1 MSESKTFILPDGQ
14 GGGGMIPL
22 LASLCQQRGIDPNVL
37 LAAKNNSGFG
47 GEGGWF
53 MWVIFLF
60 FLMGWGGNG
69 FGFGWGNQN
78 GNLPNLI
85 NNDAGRELLMSAIQ
99 GNGNAIGQL
108 ATTLNCDINQV
119 NSALQAL
126 ATQLQG
132 VGNQV
137 GMSGMQVVN
146 AIQSGNAQLASQ
158 LAQCCC
164 DNKMA
169 ICQQTNTLQ
178 STINGVGNAMERGFS
193 DNAFRMNTLAC
204 DLKTSANDN
213 TRAILGKLDQ
223 IEDSR
228 KDREIASL
236 TAQLTASQSRAERQS
251 ELQPIYK
258 ALADIQGKQP
268 NTVPV
273 QWPQIKAFQEN
284 PLCASSV
291 NYLYNPYSP
300 NFNGWA

>member
-14 GGGGMIPL
+14 GGGGMMPL

-37 LAAKNNSGFG
+37 LATRNNGFG
-47 GEGGWF
+47 GDGGWF

-69 FGFGWGNQN
+69 FGFGFGNQN

-137 GMSGMQVVN
+137 GMSGMQVIN

>member
-69 FGFGWGNQN
+69 FGFGNQY

-146 AIQSGNAQLASQ
+146 AIQSGNAQIASQ

-169 ICQQTNTLQ
+169 ICQQTNTIQ
-178 STINGVGNAMERGFS
+178 SAINGVGNAMERGFS

>member
-14 GGGGMIPL
+14 GCGSMMPL

-37 LAAKNNSGFG
+37 LAAKNNNGFC

-60 FLMGWGGNG
+60 FLMGWGGN
-69 FGFGWGNQN
+69 GFGWGNQN

-137 GMSGMQVVN
+137 GMSGMQVIN
-146 AIQSGNAQLASQ
+146 AIQSGNAQIASQ

-164 DNKMA
+164 DNKML

-178 STINGVGNAMERGFS
+178 SAINGVCNAMERGFS

-273 QWPQIKAFQEN
+273 QWPQIKAFQET
-284 PLCASSV
+284 PLCATGSI
-291 NYLYNPYSP
+291 NYIYP

>member
-1 MSESKTFILPDGQ
+1 MSESKTFILPDGGQ
-14 GGGGMIPL
+14 GGGSMMPL

-37 LAAKNNSGFG
+37 LATKNNNGFG

-53 MWVIFLF
+53 MWVIFLLIF
-60 FLMGWGGNG
+60 TGWGGN
-69 FGFGWGNQN
+69 GFGWGNQN

-108 ATTLNCDINQV
+108 ATTLNCDIKQI
-119 NSALQAL
+119 NSTLQAM
-126 ATQLQG
+126 ATQLQ
-132 VGNQV
+132 N
-137 GMSGMQVVN
+137 SN
-146 AIQSGNAQLASQ
+146 SQLASQ

-193 DNAFRMNTLAC
+193 DNAFRMQTLAC

-273 QWPQIKAFQEN
+273 QWPQIKAFQET
-284 PLCASSV
+284 PLCATGSV
-291 NYLYNPYSP
+291 NYLYP

>member
-1 MSESKTFILPDGQ
+1 MSESKTFILPDSGQ
-14 GGGGMIPL
+14 SGSMMPL
-22 LASLCQQRGIDPNVL
+22 LASLCQQRGIDPNML
-37 LAAKNNSGFG
+37 LAMRNNSGFG

-53 MWVIFLF
+53 MWVIFLLIF
-60 FLMGWGGNG
+60 TGWGGN
-69 FGFGWGNQN
+69 GFGWGNQN
-78 GNLPNLI
+78 GNLPNMI

-108 ATTLNCDINQV
+108 ATTLNCDIKQI
-119 NSALQAL
+119 NSTLQAM
-126 ATQLQG
+126 ATQLQ
-132 VGNQV
+132 N
-137 GMSGMQVVN
+137 SN
-146 AIQSGNAQLASQ
+146 SQLASQ

-193 DNAFRMNTLAC
+193 ENAFRMQTLAC

-273 QWPQIKAFQEN
+273 QWPQIKAFQET
-284 PLCASSV
+284 PLCATGSV
-291 NYLYNPYSP
+291 NYLYP

>member
-1 MSESKTFILPDGQ
+1 
-14 GGGGMIPL
+14 
-22 LASLCQQRGIDPNVL
+22 
-37 LAAKNNSGFG
+37 
-47 GEGGWF
+47 
-53 MWVIFLF
+53 MWVIFLLIF
-60 FLMGWGGNG
+60 TGWGGN
-69 FGFGWGNQN
+69 GFGWGNQN
-78 GNLPNLI
+78 GNLPNMI

-108 ATTLNCDINQV
+108 ATTLNCDIKQI
-119 NSALQAL
+119 NSTLQAM
-126 ATQLQG
+126 ATQLQ
-132 VGNQV
+132 N
-137 GMSGMQVVN
+137 SN
-146 AIQSGNAQLASQ
+146 SQLASQ

-193 DNAFRMNTLAC
+193 DNAFRMQTLAC

-273 QWPQIKAFQEN
+273 QWPQIKAFQET

-291 NYLYNPYSP
+291 NYLYP

>member
-1 MSESKTFILPDGQ
+1 MSESKTFILPDGGQ
-14 GGGGMIPL
+14 SSSMMPL
-22 LASLCQQRGIDPNVL
+22 LASLCQQRGVDPNVL
-37 LAAKNNSGFG
+37 LATRNSNGFG
-47 GEGGWF
+47 GDSSWIL
-53 MWVIFLF
+53 WVIFL
-60 FLMGWGGNG
+60 LMFTGDNG
-69 FGFGWGNQN
+69 FGFGNKN
-78 GNLPNLI
+78 GNLPNMI
-85 NNDAGRELLMSAIQ
+85 NNDAGRELLMNAIQ

-108 ATTLNCDINQV
+108 ATTLNCDIKQI
-119 NSALQAL
+119 NSTLQAM
-126 ATQLQG
+126 ATQLQ
-132 VGNQV
+132 N
-137 GMSGMQVVN
+137 S
-146 AIQSGNAQLASQ
+146 NAQLASQ

-193 DNAFRMNTLAC
+193 DNAFRMQTLAC

-273 QWPQIKAFQEN
+273 QWPQIKAFQET
-284 PLCASSV
+284 PLCATGSV
-291 NYLYNPYSP
+291 NYLYP

>member
-14 GGGGMIPL
+14 GGGGMMPL

-37 LAAKNNSGFG
+37 LATRNNGFG
-47 GEGGWF
+47 GDGGWF

-69 FGFGWGNQN
+69 FGFGFGNQN

-108 ATTLNCDINQV
+108 ATTLNCNINQV

-137 GMSGMQVVN
+137 GMSGMQVIN

-178 STINGVGNAMERGFS
+178 SAVNGVGNAMERGFS

-273 QWPQIKAFQEN
+273 QWPQIKAFQET
-284 PLCASSV
+284 PLCATGSI
-291 NYLYNPYSP
+291 NYLYP

>member
-1 MSESKTFILPDGQ
+1 MSETKTFILPDSNT
-14 GGGGMIPL
+14 GGNGMMPL
-22 LASLCQQRGIDPNVL
+22 LASLCQQRGVDPNVL
-37 LAAKNNSGFG
+37 LAMRNGNGFG

-69 FGFGWGNQN
+69 FGWGNN
-78 GNLPNLI
+78 GNNQLPNMI

-108 ATTLNCDINQV
+108 ATTLNCDINQI
-119 NSALQAL
+119 NTALQSL

-132 VGNQV
+132 VGNAV
-137 GMSGMQVVN
+137 GMSGQQVIN
-146 AIQSGNAQLASQ
+146 AIQAGNANLASQ

-164 DNKMA
+164 DNRLA
-169 ICQQTNTLQ
+169 TCQQTNTLQ
-178 STINGVGNAMERGFS
+178 GAINTVGTGVERGFS
-193 DNAFRMNTLAC
+193 STAYQMQSLAC
-204 DLKTSANDN
+204 DLKSANSDN

-236 TAQLTASQSRAERQS
+236 TAQLTAANSRAERQG

-258 ALADIQGKQP
+258 ALSDIQDKQP

-273 QWPQIKAFQEN
+273 PWPQLTAIPTSQ
-284 PLCASSV
+284 
-291 NYLYNPYSP
+291 LYGYGINTTAW
-300 NFNGWA
+300 G

>member
-1 MSESKTFILPDGQ
+1 MSESKTFILPDGGQ
-14 GGGGMIPL
+14 SGSMMPL
-22 LASLCQQRGIDPNVL
+22 LASLCQQRGVDPNVL
-37 LAAKNNSGFG
+37 LATRNNGFG
-47 GEGGWF
+47 GDSSWIL
-53 MWVIFLF
+53 WVIFL
-60 FLMGWGGNG
+60 LMFTGDNG
-69 FGFGWGNQN
+69 FGFGNKN
-78 GNLPNLI
+78 GNLPNMI
-85 NNDAGRELLMSAIQ
+85 NNDAGRELLMNAIQ

-108 ATTLNCDINQV
+108 ATTLNCDIKQI
-119 NSALQAL
+119 NSTLQAM
-126 ATQLQG
+126 ATQLQ
-132 VGNQV
+132 N
-137 GMSGMQVVN
+137 SN
-146 AIQSGNAQLASQ
+146 SQLASQ

-193 DNAFRMNTLAC
+193 DNAFRMQTLAC

-273 QWPQIKAFQEN
+273 QWPQIKAFQET
-284 PLCASSV
+284 PLCATGSI
-291 NYLYNPYSP
+291 NYLYP

>member
-1 MSESKTFILPDGQ
+1 MSESKTFILPDSGQ
-14 GGGGMIPL
+14 SGSMMPL

-37 LAAKNNSGFG
+37 LAAKNNNGFG

-53 MWVIFLF
+53 MWVIFLLIF
-60 FLMGWGGNG
+60 TGWGGN
-69 FGFGWGNQN
+69 GFGWGNQN

-108 ATTLNCDINQV
+108 ATTLNCDIKQI
-119 NSALQAL
+119 NSTLQAM
-126 ATQLQG
+126 ATQLQ
-132 VGNQV
+132 N
-137 GMSGMQVVN
+137 SN
-146 AIQSGNAQLASQ
+146 SQLASQ

-193 DNAFRMNTLAC
+193 DNAYRMQSIAC

>member
-1 MSESKTFILPDGQ
+1 MSESKTFILPDGGQ
-14 GGGGMIPL
+14 SGSMMPL

-60 FLMGWGGNG
+60 FLMGWGGNDFG
-69 FGFGWGNQN
+69 FGFGNQN

-137 GMSGMQVVN
+137 GMSGMQVIN

-164 DNKMA
+164 DNKLA

-193 DNAFRMNTLAC
+193 DNAFRIQTLAC

-273 QWPQIKAFQEN
+273 QWPQIKAFQET
-284 PLCASSV
+284 PLCATGSI
-291 NYLYNPYSP
+291 NYLYP

>member
-14 GGGGMIPL
+14 GGGMMPL
-22 LASLCQQRGIDPNVL
+22 LASLCQQRGIDPNML
-37 LAAKNNSGFG
+37 LAMKNNNGFG

-69 FGFGWGNQN
+69 FGFGFGNQN
-78 GNLPNLI
+78 GNLPNII

-137 GMSGMQVVN
+137 GMSGMQVIN

-193 DNAFRMNTLAC
+193 DNTFRMQTRAC

-273 QWPQIKAFQEN
+273 QWPQIKAFQET
-284 PLCASSV
+284 PLCATGSI
-291 NYLYNPYSP
+291 NYLYP

>member
-1 MSESKTFILPDGQ
+1 MSESKTFILPDGGQ
-14 GGGGMIPL
+14 GGGGMMPL

-37 LAAKNNSGFG
+37 LATKNNNGFG

-53 MWVIFLF
+53 MWVIFLLIF
-60 FLMGWGGNG
+60 TGWGGNG
-69 FGFGWGNQN
+69 FGNQN

-108 ATTLNCDINQV
+108 ATTLNCNINQV

-137 GMSGMQVVN
+137 GMSGMQVIN

-193 DNAFRMNTLAC
+193 DNAFRMQTLAC

>member
-14 GGGGMIPL
+14 GGGGMMPL
-22 LASLCQQRGIDPNVL
+22 LASLCQQRGIDPNML
-37 LAAKNNSGFG
+37 LAMKNNSGFG

-53 MWVIFLF
+53 MWVIFLLIF
-60 FLMGWGGNG
+60 TGWGGN
-69 FGFGWGNQN
+69 GFGWGNQN
-78 GNLPNLI
+78 GNLPNMI

-108 ATTLNCDINQV
+108 ATTLNCDIKQI
-119 NSALQAL
+119 NSTLQAM
-126 ATQLQG
+126 ATQLQ
-132 VGNQV
+132 N
-137 GMSGMQVVN
+137 SN
-146 AIQSGNAQLASQ
+146 SQLASQ

-193 DNAFRMNTLAC
+193 DNAFRMQTLAC

-273 QWPQIKAFQEN
+273 QWPQIKAFQET

>member
-1 MSESKTFILPDGQ
+1 MSESKTFILPDSGQ
-14 GGGGMIPL
+14 SGSMMPL
-22 LASLCQQRGIDPNVL
+22 LASLCQQRGIDPNML
-37 LAAKNNSGFG
+37 LAMRNNSGFG
-47 GEGGWF
+47 GDGGWF
-53 MWVIFLF
+53 MWVIFLLIF
-60 FLMGWGGNG
+60 TGWGGN
-69 FGFGWGNQN
+69 GFGWGNQN
-78 GNLPNLI
+78 GNLPNMI

-108 ATTLNCDINQV
+108 ATTLNCDIKQI
-119 NSALQAL
+119 NSTLQAM
-126 ATQLQG
+126 ATQLQ
-132 VGNQV
+132 N
-137 GMSGMQVVN
+137 SN
-146 AIQSGNAQLASQ
+146 SQLASQ

-193 DNAFRMNTLAC
+193 DNAFRMQTLAC
-204 DLKTSANDN
+204 DLKTNANDN

-273 QWPQIKAFQEN
+273 QWPQIKAFQET
-284 PLCASSV
+284 PLCATGSV
-291 NYLYNPYSP
+291 NYLYP

>member
-1 MSESKTFILPDGQ
+1 MSESKTFILPDSGQ
-14 GGGGMIPL
+14 SGSMMPL
-22 LASLCQQRGIDPNVL
+22 LASLCQQRGIDPNML
-37 LAAKNNSGFG
+37 LAMKNNSGFG

-53 MWVIFLF
+53 MWVIFLLIF
-60 FLMGWGGNG
+60 TGWGGNG
-69 FGFGWGNQN
+69 FGWSNQN
-78 GNLPNLI
+78 GNLPNMI

-108 ATTLNCDINQV
+108 ATTLNCDIKQI
-119 NSALQAL
+119 NSTLQAM
-126 ATQLQG
+126 ATQLQ
-132 VGNQV
+132 N
-137 GMSGMQVVN
+137 SN
-146 AIQSGNAQLASQ
+146 SQLASQ

-193 DNAFRMNTLAC
+193 DNAFRMQTLAC

-258 ALADIQGKQP
+258 ALSDIQGKQP

>member
-14 GGGGMIPL
+14 SGSMMPL
-22 LASLCQQRGIDPNVL
+22 LASLCQQRGIDPNML
-37 LAAKNNSGFG
+37 LAMKNNSGFG

-53 MWVIFLF
+53 MWVIFLLIF
-60 FLMGWGGNG
+60 TGWGGN
-69 FGFGWGNQN
+69 GFGWGNQN
-78 GNLPNLI
+78 GNLPNMI

-108 ATTLNCDINQV
+108 ATTLNCDIKQI
-119 NSALQAL
+119 NSTLQAM
-126 ATQLQG
+126 ATQLQ
-132 VGNQV
+132 N
-137 GMSGMQVVN
+137 SN
-146 AIQSGNAQLASQ
+146 SQLASQ

-193 DNAFRMNTLAC
+193 DNAFRMQTLAC

-258 ALADIQGKQP
+258 ALSDIQGKQP

-273 QWPQIKAFQEN
+273 QWPQIKAFQET

>member
-1 MSESKTFILPDGQ
+1 MSESKTFILPDGGQ
-14 GGGGMIPL
+14 SGSMMPL
-22 LASLCQQRGIDPNVL
+22 LASLCQQRGIDPNML
-37 LAAKNNSGFG
+37 LAMKNNSGFG

-53 MWVIFLF
+53 IWVIFLLIF
-60 FLMGWGGNG
+60 TGWGGN
-69 FGFGWGNQN
+69 GFGWGNQN
-78 GNLPNLI
+78 GNLPNMI
-85 NNDAGRELLMSAIQ
+85 NNDAGRELLMNAIQ

-108 ATTLNCDINQV
+108 ATTLNCDIKQI
-119 NSALQAL
+119 NSTLQAM
-126 ATQLQG
+126 ATQLQ
-132 VGNQV
+132 N
-137 GMSGMQVVN
+137 SN
-146 AIQSGNAQLASQ
+146 SQLASQ

-193 DNAFRMNTLAC
+193 DNAFRMQTLAC

-273 QWPQIKAFQEN
+273 QWPQIKAFQET
-284 PLCASSV
+284 PLCATGSV
-291 NYLYNPYSP
+291 NYLYP

>member
-1 MSESKTFILPDGQ
+1 MSESKTFILPDGGQ
-14 GGGGMIPL
+14 SSSMMPL
-22 LASLCQQRGIDPNVL
+22 LASLCQQRGVDPNVL
-37 LAAKNNSGFG
+37 LATRNNGFG
-47 GEGGWF
+47 GDSSWIL
-53 MWVIFLF
+53 WVIFL
-60 FLMGWGGNG
+60 LMFTGDNG
-69 FGFGWGNQN
+69 FGFGNKN
-78 GNLPNLI
+78 GNLPNMI
-85 NNDAGRELLMSAIQ
+85 NNDAGRELLMNAIQ

-108 ATTLNCDINQV
+108 ATTLNCDIKQI
-119 NSALQAL
+119 NSTLQAM
-126 ATQLQG
+126 ATQLQ
-132 VGNQV
+132 N
-137 GMSGMQVVN
+137 S
-146 AIQSGNAQLASQ
+146 NAQLASQ

-178 STINGVGNAMERGFS
+178 STINGVANAMERGFS
-193 DNAFRMNTLAC
+193 DNAYRMQSIAC

-273 QWPQIKAFQEN
+273 QWPQIKAFQET

>member
-14 GGGGMIPL
+14 GSGSMMPL

-37 LAAKNNSGFG
+37 LATKNNNGFG

-53 MWVIFLF
+53 MWVIFLLIF
-60 FLMGWGGNG
+60 TGWGGN
-69 FGFGWGNQN
+69 GFGWGNQN
-78 GNLPNLI
+78 GNLPNMI

-108 ATTLNCDINQV
+108 ATTLNCDIKQI
-119 NSALQAL
+119 NSTLQAM
-126 ATQLQG
+126 ATQLQ
-132 VGNQV
+132 N
-137 GMSGMQVVN
+137 SN
-146 AIQSGNAQLASQ
+146 SQLASQ

-193 DNAFRMNTLAC
+193 DNAYRMQSIAC

-273 QWPQIKAFQEN
+273 QWPQIKAFQET
-284 PLCASSV
+284 PLCATGSV
-291 NYLYNPYSP
+291 NYLYP

>member
-1 MSESKTFILPDGQ
+1 MSESKTFILPDGGQ
-14 GGGGMIPL
+14 STSMMPL
-22 LASLCQQRGIDPNVL
+22 LASLCQQRGVDPNVL
-37 LAAKNNSGFG
+37 LATRNNGFG
-47 GEGGWF
+47 GDSSWIL
-53 MWVIFLF
+53 WVIFL
-60 FLMGWGGNG
+60 LMFTGDNG
-69 FGFGWGNQN
+69 FGFGNKN
-78 GNLPNLI
+78 GNLPNMI
-85 NNDAGRELLMSAIQ
+85 NNDAGRELLMNAIQ

-108 ATTLNCDINQV
+108 ATTLNCDIKQI
-119 NSALQAL
+119 NSTLQAM
-126 ATQLQG
+126 ATQLQ
-132 VGNQV
+132 N
-137 GMSGMQVVN
+137 S
-146 AIQSGNAQLASQ
+146 NAQLASQ

-193 DNAFRMNTLAC
+193 DNAFRMQTLAC
-204 DLKTSANDN
+204 DLKTSANEN

>member
-1 MSESKTFILPDGQ
+1 MSESKTFILPDGGQ
-14 GGGGMIPL
+14 SGSMMPL
-22 LASLCQQRGIDPNVL
+22 LASLCQQRGIDPNML
-37 LAAKNNSGFG
+37 LAMRNNGGFG

-53 MWVIFLF
+53 MWVIFLLIF
-60 FLMGWGGNG
+60 TGWGGN
-69 FGFGWGNQN
+69 GFGWGNQN
-78 GNLPNLI
+78 GNLPNMI

-108 ATTLNCDINQV
+108 ATTLNCDIKQI
-119 NSALQAL
+119 NSTLQAM
-126 ATQLQG
+126 ATQLQ
-132 VGNQV
+132 N
-137 GMSGMQVVN
+137 SN
-146 AIQSGNAQLASQ
+146 SQLASQ

-178 STINGVGNAMERGFS
+178 NTINGVGNAMERGFS
-193 DNAFRMNTLAC
+193 DNAFRMQTLAC

>member
-1 MSESKTFILPDGQ
+1 MSESKTFILPDGGQ
-14 GGGGMIPL
+14 SDSMMPL
-22 LASLCQQRGIDPNVL
+22 LASLCQQRGIDPNML
-37 LAAKNNSGFG
+37 LAMKNNSGFG

-53 MWVIFLF
+53 MWVIFLLIF
-60 FLMGWGGNG
+60 TGWGGN
-69 FGFGWGNQN
+69 GFGWGNQN
-78 GNLPNLI
+78 GNLPNMI

-108 ATTLNCDINQV
+108 ATTLNCDIKQI
-119 NSALQAL
+119 NSTLQAM
-126 ATQLQG
+126 ATQLQ
-132 VGNQV
+132 N
-137 GMSGMQVVN
+137 SN
-146 AIQSGNAQLASQ
+146 SQLASQ

-193 DNAFRMNTLAC
+193 DNAFRMQTLAC

-223 IEDSR
+223 IEDNR

-273 QWPQIKAFQEN
+273 QWPQIKAFQET
-284 PLCASSV
+284 PLCATGSV
-291 NYLYNPYSP
+291 NYLYP

>member
-1 MSESKTFILPDGQ
+1 MSESKTFILPDSGQ
-14 GGGGMIPL
+14 SGSMMPL
-22 LASLCQQRGIDPNVL
+22 LASLCQQRGVDPNVL
-37 LAAKNNSGFG
+37 LATRNNGFG
-47 GEGGWF
+47 GDSSWIL
-53 MWVIFLF
+53 WVIFL
-60 FLMGWGGNG
+60 LMFTGDNG
-69 FGFGWGNQN
+69 FGFGNKN
-78 GNLPNLI
+78 GNLPNMI
-85 NNDAGRELLMSAIQ
+85 NNDAGRELLMNAIQ

-108 ATTLNCDINQV
+108 ATTLNCDIKQI
-119 NSALQAL
+119 NSTLQAM
-126 ATQLQG
+126 ATQLQ
-132 VGNQV
+132 N
-137 GMSGMQVVN
+137 S
-146 AIQSGNAQLASQ
+146 NAQLASQ

-193 DNAFRMNTLAC
+193 DNAFRMQTLAC
-204 DLKTSANDN
+204 DLKTSANEN

-273 QWPQIKAFQEN
+273 QWPQIKAFQET
-284 PLCASSV
+284 PLCATGSV
-291 NYLYNPYSP
+291 NYLYP

>member
-1 MSESKTFILPDGQ
+1 MSESKTFILPDGGQ
-14 GGGGMIPL
+14 SGSIMPL

-37 LAAKNNSGFG
+37 LATKNNSGFG

-69 FGFGWGNQN
+69 FGFGFGNQN

-108 ATTLNCDINQV
+108 ATTLNCNINQV

-137 GMSGMQVVN
+137 GMSGMQVIN

-178 STINGVGNAMERGFS
+178 SAINGVGNAMERGFS

-273 QWPQIKAFQEN
+273 QWPQIKAFQET
-284 PLCASSV
+284 PLCATGSI
-291 NYLYNPYSP
+291 NYLYP

>member
-1 MSESKTFILPDGQ
+1 MSESKTFILPDGGQ
-14 GGGGMIPL
+14 STSMMPL
-22 LASLCQQRGIDPNVL
+22 LASLCQQRGVDPNVL
-37 LAAKNNSGFG
+37 LATRNNGFG
-47 GEGGWF
+47 GDSSWIL
-53 MWVIFLF
+53 WVIFL
-60 FLMGWGGNG
+60 LMFTGDNG
-69 FGFGWGNQN
+69 FGFGNKN
-78 GNLPNLI
+78 GNLPNMI
-85 NNDAGRELLMSAIQ
+85 NNDAGRELLMNAIQ

-108 ATTLNCDINQV
+108 ATTLNCDIKQI
-119 NSALQAL
+119 NSTLQAM
-126 ATQLQG
+126 ATQLQ
-132 VGNQV
+132 N
-137 GMSGMQVVN
+137 S
-146 AIQSGNAQLASQ
+146 NAQLASQ

-178 STINGVGNAMERGFS
+178 STINGVANAMERGFS
-193 DNAFRMNTLAC
+193 DNAYRMQSIAC

-273 QWPQIKAFQEN
+273 QWPQIKAFQET
-284 PLCASSV
+284 PLCATGSV
-291 NYLYNPYSP
+291 NYLYP

>member
-37 LAAKNNSGFG
+37 LAAKNNSGFD

-69 FGFGWGNQN
+69 FGFGNRN

-169 ICQQTNTLQ
+169 ICQQTNTIQ

-258 ALADIQGKQP
+258 ALSDIQGKQP

>member
-1 MSESKTFILPDGQ
+1 MSESKTFILPDGGQ
-14 GGGGMIPL
+14 SSSMMPL
-22 LASLCQQRGIDPNVL
+22 LASLCQQRGVDPNVL
-37 LAAKNNSGFG
+37 LATRNNGFG
-47 GEGGWF
+47 GDSSWIL
-53 MWVIFLF
+53 WVIFL
-60 FLMGWGGNG
+60 LMFTGDNG
-69 FGFGWGNQN
+69 FGFGKKN
-78 GNLPNLI
+78 GNLPNMI
-85 NNDAGRELLMSAIQ
+85 NNDAGRELLMNAIQ

-108 ATTLNCDINQV
+108 ATTLNCDIKQI
-119 NSALQAL
+119 NSTLQAM
-126 ATQLQG
+126 ATQLQ
-132 VGNQV
+132 N
-137 GMSGMQVVN
+137 SN
-146 AIQSGNAQLASQ
+146 SQLASQ

-178 STINGVGNAMERGFS
+178 STINSVGNAMERGFS
-193 DNAFRMNTLAC
+193 DNAFRMQTLAC

-273 QWPQIKAFQEN
+273 QWPQIKAFQET

>member
-1 MSESKTFILPDGQ
+1 MSESKTFILPDGGQ
-14 GGGGMIPL
+14 SGSMMPL
-22 LASLCQQRGIDPNVL
+22 LASLCQQRGIDPNML
-37 LAAKNNSGFG
+37 LAMKNNNGFG

-69 FGFGWGNQN
+69 FGFGFGNQN

-108 ATTLNCDINQV
+108 ATRLNCDINQV

-137 GMSGMQVVN
+137 GMSGMQVIN

-193 DNAFRMNTLAC
+193 DNAFRIQTLAC

-273 QWPQIKAFQEN
+273 QWPQIKAFQET
-284 PLCASSV
+284 PLCATGSI
-291 NYLYNPYSP
+291 NYLYP

>member
-1 MSESKTFILPDGQ
+1 MSESKTFILPDGGQ
-14 GGGGMIPL
+14 SGSMMPL

-37 LAAKNNSGFG
+37 LAAKNNNGFG

-69 FGFGWGNQN
+69 FGFGFGNQN

-108 ATTLNCDINQV
+108 ATTLNCNINQV

-137 GMSGMQVVN
+137 GMSGMQVIN

-193 DNAFRMNTLAC
+193 DNAFRIQTLAC

-273 QWPQIKAFQEN
+273 QWPQIKAFQET
-284 PLCASSV
+284 PLCATGSI
-291 NYLYNPYSP
+291 NYLYP

>member
-1 MSESKTFILPDGQ
+1 MSESKTFILPDGGQ
-14 GGGGMIPL
+14 SGSMMPL
-22 LASLCQQRGIDPNVL
+22 LASLCQQRGIDPNML
-37 LAAKNNSGFG
+37 LAMKNNSGFG

-53 MWVIFLF
+53 MWVIFLLIF
-60 FLMGWGGNG
+60 TGWGGN
-69 FGFGWGNQN
+69 GFGWGNQN
-78 GNLPNLI
+78 GNLPNMI

-108 ATTLNCDINQV
+108 ATTLNCDIKQI
-119 NSALQAL
+119 NSALQAM
-126 ATQLQG
+126 ATQLQ
-132 VGNQV
+132 N
-137 GMSGMQVVN
+137 SN
-146 AIQSGNAQLASQ
+146 SQLASQ

-193 DNAFRMNTLAC
+193 DNAFRMQTLAC

>member
-14 GGGGMIPL
+14 GGSMMPL
-22 LASLCQQRGIDPNVL
+22 LASLCQQRGIDPNML
-37 LAAKNNSGFG
+37 LAMKNNNGFG

-69 FGFGWGNQN
+69 FGFGFGNQN

-108 ATTLNCDINQV
+108 ATTLNCNINQV

-137 GMSGMQVVN
+137 GMSGMQVIN

-178 STINGVGNAMERGFS
+178 SAINGVGNAMERGFS

-273 QWPQIKAFQEN
+273 QWPQIKAFQET
-284 PLCASSV
+284 PLCATGSI
-291 NYLYNPYSP
+291 NYLYP

>member
-14 GGGGMIPL
+14 GSGSMMPL

-37 LAAKNNSGFG
+37 LASKNNNGFG

-53 MWVIFLF
+53 MWVIFLLIF
-60 FLMGWGGNG
+60 TGWGGN
-69 FGFGWGNQN
+69 GFGWGNQN
-78 GNLPNLI
+78 GNLPNMI

-108 ATTLNCDINQV
+108 ATTLNCDIKQI
-119 NSALQAL
+119 NSTLQAM
-126 ATQLQG
+126 ATQLQ
-132 VGNQV
+132 N
-137 GMSGMQVVN
+137 SN
-146 AIQSGNAQLASQ
+146 SQLASQ

-193 DNAFRMNTLAC
+193 DNAYRMQSIAC
-204 DLKTSANDN
+204 DLKTSANEN

-273 QWPQIKAFQEN
+273 QWPQIKAFQET
-284 PLCASSV
+284 PLCATGSV
-291 NYLYNPYSP
+291 NYLYP

>member
-1 MSESKTFILPDGQ
+1 MSESKTFILPDGGQ
-14 GGGGMIPL
+14 SSSMMPL
-22 LASLCQQRGIDPNVL
+22 LASLCQQRGVDPNVL
-37 LAAKNNSGFG
+37 LATRNNGFG
-47 GEGGWF
+47 GDSSWIL
-53 MWVIFLF
+53 WVIFL
-60 FLMGWGGNG
+60 LMFTGDNG
-69 FGFGWGNQN
+69 FGFGKKN
-78 GNLPNLI
+78 GNLPNMI
-85 NNDAGRELLMSAIQ
+85 NNDAGRELLMNAIQ
-99 GNGNAIGQL
+99 GNGNSIGQL
-108 ATTLNCDINQV
+108 ATTLNCDIKQI
-119 NSALQAL
+119 NSTLQAM
-126 ATQLQG
+126 ATQLQ
-132 VGNQV
+132 N
-137 GMSGMQVVN
+137 SN
-146 AIQSGNAQLASQ
+146 SQLASQ

-193 DNAFRMNTLAC
+193 DNAFRMQTLAC

-258 ALADIQGKQP
+258 ALSDIQGKQP

>member
-14 GGGGMIPL
+14 GGGGMMPL
-22 LASLCQQRGIDPNVL
+22 LASLCQQRGVDPNML
-37 LAAKNNSGFG
+37 LAMKNNNGFG

-69 FGFGWGNQN
+69 FGFGFGNQN

-108 ATTLNCDINQV
+108 ATTLNCNINQV

-137 GMSGMQVVN
+137 GMSGMQVIN

-291 NYLYNPYSP
+291 NLLYNPYSP

>member
-37 LAAKNNSGFG
+37 LATKNNNGFG

-69 FGFGWGNQN
+69 FGFGFGSQN

-137 GMSGMQVVN
+137 GMSGMQVIN

-193 DNAFRMNTLAC
+193 DNAFRISSLAC

-273 QWPQIKAFQEN
+273 QWPQIKAFQET
-284 PLCASSV
+284 PLCATGSI
-291 NYLYNPYSP
+291 NYLYP

>member
-1 MSESKTFILPDGQ
+1 MSESKTFILPDGGQ
-14 GGGGMIPL
+14 SSSMMPL
-22 LASLCQQRGIDPNVL
+22 LASLCQQRGVDPNVL
-37 LAAKNNSGFG
+37 LATRNNGFG
-47 GEGGWF
+47 GDSSWIL
-53 MWVIFLF
+53 WVIFL
-60 FLMGWGGNG
+60 LMFTGDNG
-69 FGFGWGNQN
+69 FGFGKKN
-78 GNLPNLI
+78 GNLPNMI
-85 NNDAGRELLMSAIQ
+85 NNDAGRELLMNAIQ
-99 GNGNAIGQL
+99 GNGNSIGQL
-108 ATTLNCDINQV
+108 ATTLNCDIKQI
-119 NSALQAL
+119 NSTLQAM
-126 ATQLQG
+126 ATQLQ
-132 VGNQV
+132 N
-137 GMSGMQVVN
+137 SN
-146 AIQSGNAQLASQ
+146 SQLASQ

-193 DNAFRMNTLAC
+193 DNAYRMQSIAC

-273 QWPQIKAFQEN
+273 QWPQIKAFQET
-284 PLCASSV
+284 PLCATGSV
-291 NYLYNPYSP
+291 NYLYP

>member
-1 MSESKTFILPDGQ
+1 MSESKTFILPDGGQ
-14 GGGGMIPL
+14 SSSMMPL
-22 LASLCQQRGIDPNVL
+22 LASLCQQRGVDPNVL
-37 LAAKNNSGFG
+37 LATRNSNGFG
-47 GEGGWF
+47 GDSSWIL
-53 MWVIFLF
+53 WVIFL
-60 FLMGWGGNG
+60 LMFTGDNG
-69 FGFGWGNQN
+69 FGFGNKN
-78 GNLPNLI
+78 GNLPNMI
-85 NNDAGRELLMSAIQ
+85 NNDAGRELLMNAIQ
-99 GNGNAIGQL
+99 GNGNSIGQL
-108 ATTLNCDINQV
+108 ATTLNCDIKQI
-119 NSALQAL
+119 NSTLQAM
-126 ATQLQG
+126 ATQLQ
-132 VGNQV
+132 N
-137 GMSGMQVVN
+137 S
-146 AIQSGNAQLASQ
+146 NAQLASQ

-193 DNAFRMNTLAC
+193 DNAFRMQTLAC

-258 ALADIQGKQP
+258 ALSDIQGKQP